1 MRRLYAFQVS
11 PRRTVSYLPEVQGGP
26 VSPGPDL
33 LRLLDELIPASQ
45 IETQSIV
52 HLRSDDPETDPFRNE
67 IRNHFLA
74 ICFGSDSQATS
85 GAEEIAAKLSLSMD
99 HRSSKFSLLVIDAH
113 KQKQNRR
120 IALWLFPKEDVF
132 RFHTSAQGNELSL
145 LEDAFSKSSTWR
157 KAAIFSGPNTAHGFR
172 TGQII
177 DIQSRKPDDR
187 AADFWMRLFLNALY
201 AMDPKSSTYQ
211 LVTHLKDAF
220 DASSGTQRDQLF
232 AAMVALPRSPEKI
245 WTYSKIAD
253 RFLEPN
259 LQYSFLKLIP
269 ETVRESAFELDP
281 ILFESKLKFR
291 VFETQE
297 GVWISSPPDQIGKSV
312 HLDQSL
318 SSIQVQGTVK
328 NQSIKARHVR

>member
-1 MRRLYAFQVS
+1 
-11 PRRTVSYLPEVQGGP
+11 
-26 VSPGPDL
+26 
-33 LRLLDELIPASQ
+33 
-45 IETQSIV
+45 
-52 HLRSDDPETDPFRNE
+52 
-67 IRNHFLA
+67 
-74 ICFGSDSQATS
+74 
-85 GAEEIAAKLSLSMD
+85 
-99 HRSSKFSLLVIDAH
+99 LLVIDAH
-113 KQKQNRR
+113 EQKQNRR

-157 KAAIFSGPNTAHGFR
+157 KAAIFSGQNTAHGFR

-312 HLDQSL
+312 HLDQNL